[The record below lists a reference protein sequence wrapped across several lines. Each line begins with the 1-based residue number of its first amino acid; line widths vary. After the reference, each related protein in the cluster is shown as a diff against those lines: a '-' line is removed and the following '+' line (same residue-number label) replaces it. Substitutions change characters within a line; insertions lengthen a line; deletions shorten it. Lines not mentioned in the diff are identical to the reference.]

1 MANIDV
7 NINAMQEMNSIKL
20 SLCIPTYNRPEE
32 FKRMLSGVLPQL
44 TDNVEVIVRDDSVT
58 LETKNIFDQLIGG
71 KGINYQYHIGDKIG
85 LDAAS
90 LFLFEHARG
99 EFIWLFSDD
108 DEMLDGGVDK
118 VLALID
124 ADPDLNAI
132 WANFDSDLPS
142 GLAVKNRESGYFQ
155 SGSQVLEVAS
165 TGIGLVSTQ
174 IFRRKLGL
182 LGFDIAKKHIVGFS
196 FASTAIYISVLAG
209 PGNFYFMNGPYV
221 LCHPTKNDE
230 IISATNSSGEIINN
244 GFHVYGIEFH
254 NIVREFD
261 GNFDRKSVRKLLSDN
276 FGALWRGMVVGY
288 AGGWD
293 TPRNKRLKMFQIY
306 WSYPEFWLAL
316 PLLCLPKGIVKVL
329 YRIYKMFFT
338 LRKFDLG
345 KKIRFGLGVSAKKNQ
360 I

>member
-1 MANIDV
+1 MIMNADV
-7 NINAMQEMNSIKL
+7 NKTATQEMNSIKL

-44 TDNVEVIVRDDSVT
+44 TDDVEVIVRDDSTT
-58 LETKNIFDQLIGG
+58 LETKNIFDELILGR
-71 KGINYQYHIGDKIG
+71 GIKYQYYMGDKIG

-90 LFLFEHARG
+90 LFLFEHALG
-99 EFIWLFSDD
+99 EFVWLFSDD
-108 DEMLDGGVDK
+108 DELLDGGIAK
-118 VLALID
+118 VLELID

-174 IFRRKLGL
+174 IFRRERGL

-209 PGNFYFMNGPYV
+209 PGKFYFMNGPYI
-221 LCHPTKNDE
+221 LCHPTKIDE
-230 IISATNSSGEIINN
+230 IKSATNSRGEIINN

-261 GNFDRKSVRKLLSDN
+261 GKFDRKSVRKLLSDN

-293 TPRNKRLKMFQIY
+293 TPRNKRLQMLRIY
-306 WSYPEFWLAL
+306 WSYPECWLAL
-316 PLLCLPKGIVKVL
+316 PLLCMPRVIVRVM
-329 YRIYKMFFT
+329 YRIYKVFFT
-338 LRKFDLG
+338 RRRFDLG
-345 KKIRFGLGVSAKKNQ
+345 NKIRIWLGVSKEEM
-360 I
+360 